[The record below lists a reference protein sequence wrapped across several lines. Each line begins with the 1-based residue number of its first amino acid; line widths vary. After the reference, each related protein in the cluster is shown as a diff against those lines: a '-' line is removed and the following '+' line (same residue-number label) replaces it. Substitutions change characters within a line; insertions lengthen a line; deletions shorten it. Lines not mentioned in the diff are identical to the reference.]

1 MQNIKTLNPVL
12 LGRPVQAFDQLAADL
27 AQHVQAQ
34 LHGTGH
40 RPIAIQIAHAH
51 FTPLPG
57 VAPQALQIELQRATV
72 LAHMAARY
80 GFTADGQADAPDT
93 PPSSTE
99 RRIGQALQDAVLRA
113 VAALCVQAGTAL
125 DSPPSTSA
133 SAWQWQARIQV
144 GDSDWQPLHI
154 TLDADASRTLEHY
167 ALQLRRTQRTAPP
180 GAAKP
185 AAPLQVELTARLLEK
200 TVSTADIQALRRGS
214 VLPIALG
221 RTTVLL
227 NGEALLTAS
236 VAEHHGKL
244 HLTAFETLE

>member
-1 MQNIKTLNPVL
+1 
-12 LGRPVQAFDQLAADL
+12 
-27 AQHVQAQ
+27 
-34 LHGTGH
+34 
-40 RPIAIQIAHAH
+40 
-51 FTPLPG
+51 
-57 VAPQALQIELQRATV
+57 LQRATV

-113 VAALCVQAGTAL
+113 VAALCAQADAAL

-167 ALQLRRTQRTAPP
+167 AL
-180 GAAKP
+180 
-185 AAPLQVELTARLLEK
+185 RLLEK